1 MEYQEVKCRN
11 CGSPMH
17 VAEDA
22 ERIRCPYCGTEYVL
36 KSQRNEKNPVRII
49 NYGGRGALFQS
60 YIPDGWDY
68 RVFDDNDSISILAT
82 VCKGLQLFSQDMS
95 AQLLFYPFA
104 FYKDSAPKASIFS
117 SMGIPGLSS
126 GGEYQIDPM
135 SMACNCRWLE
145 LPSMPGV
152 EL

>member
-60 YIPDGWDY
+60 YIPTGWDY
-68 RVFDDNDSISILAT
+68 RVFDESLQECFPSGSPAATWYLFFGNECIIYQFHMHYNLGFACFLTEAVFVLTFFFSLPQDS
-82 VCKGLQLFSQDMS
+82 
-95 AQLLFYPFA
+95 
-104 FYKDSAPKASIFS
+104 
-117 SMGIPGLSS
+117 PGLSCGFS
-126 GGEYQIDPM
+126 
-135 SMACNCRWLE
+135 A
-145 LPSMPGV
+145 V
-152 EL
+152 